1 MVCEVAAECGVSAC
15 DTDFVI
21 AVITVPIR
29 DSGSK
34 EAAPY

>member
-1 MVCEVAAECGVSAC
+1 MVGGGLGPS
-15 DTDFVI
+15 DSDFVI

-34 EAAPY
+34 EAAPR